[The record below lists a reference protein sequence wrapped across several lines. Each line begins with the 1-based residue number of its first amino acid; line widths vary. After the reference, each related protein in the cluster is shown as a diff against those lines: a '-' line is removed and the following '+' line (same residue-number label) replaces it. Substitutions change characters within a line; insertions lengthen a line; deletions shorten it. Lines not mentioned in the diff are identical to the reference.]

1 MDFIFDMLNEAKKNS
16 TDIDSNNNSSNVVFE
31 RDKRGNLIG
40 YDKDTGEK
48 VGEIYEHGSDS
59 NVAKSFSE
67 IIRKE

>member
-16 TDIDSNNNSSNVVFE
+16 TDINNNEDSSNIVFE

-40 YDKDTGEK
+40 YDKETGKK
-48 VGEIYEHGSDS
+48 VGEVYEHGSDS

-67 IIRKE
+67 IIRRE